1 MIGHYDWAGGREAWL
16 RFGPDQGPVVVIA
29 LPLFEEANRT
39 RAFAVAIL
47 RALAARGIGG
57 MLPDLPGQGDST
69 VATGQAGLDDWRQ
82 AFATACAAAGRP
94 VVVASIRSGALV
106 DWDAH
111 VVGRWHLAP
120 QSGARLVVELDR
132 IHRMGGSNATSG
144 DVLPGLSAAM
154 AVTEHPVRVVR
165 LGSDPAPA
173 DLRIDAAPLWRR
185 AEPGQDL
192 ALAETLADDLAGWT
206 VACAGR

>member
-1 MIGHYDWAGGREAWL
+1 MIGHYDWADGREAWL
-16 RFGPDQGPVVVIA
+16 RFGPDHGPVVVIA

-57 MLPDLPGQGDST
+57 MLPDLPGQGDSM
-69 VATGQAGLDDWRQ
+69 VATEQAGLDEWRQ
-82 AFATACAAAGRP
+82 AFAAACDATGRP

-106 DWDAH
+106 DWDAQ

-132 IHRMGGSNATSG
+132 IQRMGGTNATSD
-144 DVLPGLSAAM
+144 DVLAGLSAAV

-173 DLRIDAAPLWRR
+173 DLRIDATPLWRR

-192 ALAETLADDLAGWT
+192 DLAETLADDLAGWT